1 MDILQ
6 YFKEITR
13 TFVDNGVKENRS
25 SKDMEMLKV
34 AWYILWI
41 LYVTRKNR
49 EEKFHWWSSTSLSIV
64 WKRLKPDKFYSAL
77 YEES

>member
-34 AWYILWI
+34 A
-41 LYVTRKNR
+41 
-49 EEKFHWWSSTSLSIV
+49 
-64 WKRLKPDKFYSAL
+64 
-77 YEES
+77 